1 MTDLPPESF
10 GTVLREKLAELD
22 ADEQSTGVIATLDP
36 IERLSLDAR
45 QVVNDDDL
53 GPMPRPGH
61 QAYIT
66 IPAFAPPDLGH
77 RHLNLL
83 R

>member
-1 MTDLPPESF
+1 MTELPPESF
-10 GTVLREKLAELD
+10 GIMLREKLAELD

-45 QVVNDDDL
+45 QVVSDNDL
-53 GPMPRPGH
+53 GPMPRAGH

-66 IPAFAPPDLGH
+66 TPAFAAPEPGH
-77 RHLNLL
+77 RHLNIV